1 MEAKFLNDTGTGIPK
16 EHIGDLKNKFNQFNN
31 SLDGIKSGANF
42 GSGIGLTNTN
52 LILHLMNSEIQIE
65 STEGKGSY
73 FYFDVTCFKEVDA
86 FKESKKIKKVLSV
99 DDNAIN
105 QQVLTMILKSLKLEV
120 DNAENAQIAVDMVK
134 DNDYDLILMDIQ
146 MPVMDGIEA
155 TKIIRDDL
163 KKETPILAVTAMSV
177 ENKETF
183 LLNNKLNDYIAKPV
197 NK

>member
-1 MEAKFLNDTGTGIPK
+1 
-16 EHIGDLKNKFNQFNN
+16 
-31 SLDGIKSGANF
+31 
-42 GSGIGLTNTN
+42 
-52 LILHLMNSEIQIE
+52 
-65 STEGKGSY
+65 
-73 FYFDVTCFKEVDA
+73 
-86 FKESKKIKKVLSV
+86 
-99 DDNAIN
+99 
-105 QQVLTMILKSLKLEV
+105 MILKSLKLEV

-163 KKETPILAVTAMSV
+163 KKETPIVAVTAMSV
-177 ENKETF
+177 GNKETF